1 MNALCH
7 PRRFFPNRRM
17 WLAALASLA
26 ASFVLAAAGPVHAGL
41 EKSKLTKEEGAIY
54 LEDFLDQ
61 PIKVKITQVAA
72 VYSNLTAERWLGNLI
87 AGREAELLAVSEKAY
102 RVRGRAQQGQV
113 AGWISKSAVEG
124 IDKKMEENLV
134 KLHQRQVLVDD
145 LIAKHQVALGMTMAE
160 VAASLGKPDA
170 SSAKVDKD
178 GQQAVFD
185 YITYERVP
193 QTSISYDQFG
203 RAFQSTTYIKVPTG
217 KVSLSFKDE
226 LVASIEESEGSELAV
241 QGGGAGVRIVPPP
254 ILIR

>member
-1 MNALCH
+1 MNTLCQS
-7 PRRFFPNRRM
+7 RRIFFQRRM
-17 WLAALASLA
+17 WVAALTVMAVSVALL
-26 ASFVLAAAGPVHAGL
+26 SAGVANAGL
-41 EKSKLTKEEGAIY
+41 EKSNLVKEDGAIY

-102 RVRGRAQQGQV
+102 RIRGRAQQGQV

-124 IDKKMEENLV
+124 VDKKMEENLV
-134 KLHQRQVLVDD
+134 KLHQRQILVDD
-145 LIAKHQVALGMTMAE
+145 LIAKHQVALGMTLAE
-160 VAASLGKPDA
+160 VQASLGKPDA
-170 SSAKVDKD
+170 RSAKVDKD
-178 GQQAVFD
+178 GHQAVFD

-193 QTSISYDQFG
+193 QTTVSYDQFG
-203 RAFQSTTYIKVPTG
+203 RAFQSVTYIKVPTG

-226 LVASIEESEGSELAV
+226 LVASIEESEGSQLAAA
-241 QGGGAGVRIVPPP
+241 QGGGVRIVPPP